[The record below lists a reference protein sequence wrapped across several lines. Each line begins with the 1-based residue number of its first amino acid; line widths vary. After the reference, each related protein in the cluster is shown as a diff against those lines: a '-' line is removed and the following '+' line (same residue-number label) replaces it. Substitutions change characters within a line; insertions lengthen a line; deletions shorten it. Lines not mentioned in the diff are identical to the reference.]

1 MKDDDATRPDVSQY
15 VRDDFGRT
23 LLKAVAGV
31 NIAADDGVTLC
42 FDRFHVRHL
51 ALPDGSKLFVRPIR
65 PEDEVLCPAFLTAV
79 TQDDLRLRFFA
90 PVKEFSHS
98 FIARF
103 TQIDYARA
111 MAFIALE
118 EATGQM
124 LGVVRIHADSE
135 YRSGEYAILVRSD
148 LKGHGLGWLL
158 MELMIEYAR
167 AEGLKSIR
175 GQVLQENTMMLQMCR
190 ELGFQIA
197 ADTEDAS
204 TAIVTLPL

>member
-1 MKDDDATRPDVSQY
+1 MLASRWRGLSAAGPGRYRPRFAIRPY
-15 VRDDFGRT
+15 P
-23 LLKAVAGV
+23 KAWE
-31 NIAADDGVTLC
+31 
-42 FDRFHVRHL
+42 RHL

-65 PEDEVLCPAFLTAV
+65 PEDEVLYPAFLTAV
-79 TQDDLRLRFFA
+79 TQDDLRLLFFA

-167 AEGLKSIR
+167 AEGLESIR
-175 GQVLQENTMMLQMCR
+175 GQVLQENRTMLQMCR
-190 ELGFQIA
+190 QLGFQITS
-197 ADTEDAS
+197 DPEDS
-204 TAIVTLPL
+204 SILVVTLPL

>member
-1 MKDDDATRPDVSQY
+1 VLADETGVITVDARISVAALEARP
-15 VRDDFGRT
+15 
-23 LLKAVAGV
+23 AGP
-31 NIAADDGVTLC
+31 ASAHP
-42 FDRFHVRHL
+42 RFAIRPYPKIWERHL
-51 ALPDGSKLFVRPIR
+51 ALPDGAKIFVRPIR
-65 PEDEVLCPAFLTAV
+65 PEDEALYPAFLTAV
-79 TQDDLRLRFFA
+79 TADDLRLRFFA
-90 PVKEFSHS
+90 PVKEFSHG

-111 MAFIALE
+111 MAFIAIE
-118 EATGQM
+118 ETTGQM
-124 LGVVRIHADSE
+124 LGVVRLHADSE
-135 YRSGEYAILVRSD
+135 YRTGEYAILVRSD

-167 AEGLKSIR
+167 TEGLESIR